1 MEKKSLGSEVRRR
14 DKRKVCV
21 FVGINEGELRIGKLV
36 GRFEIIVRSLDFI
49 F

>member
-1 MEKKSLGSEVRRR
+1 MEKKSSGPEARRR

-21 FVGINEGELRIGKLV
+21 FVGINEGELRIGKSA
-36 GRFEIIVRSLDFI
+36 GRSETIARSLDFI